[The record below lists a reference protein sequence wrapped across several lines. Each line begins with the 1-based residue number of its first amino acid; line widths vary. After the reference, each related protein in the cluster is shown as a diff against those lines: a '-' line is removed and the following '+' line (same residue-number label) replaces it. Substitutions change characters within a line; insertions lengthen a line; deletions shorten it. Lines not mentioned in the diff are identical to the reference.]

1 MQKEIKQT
9 KKASDKKYSFVQ
21 RFKRDFKCNWILW
34 VMFLPVV
41 LYYVIFSYTPMY
53 GILLAFKKYE
63 IKKGIWGSPWIG
75 LEYFERFFAGYNSWS
90 LIKNTLGIS
99 LYSFLVGFPLAIIF
113 ALLLHYLTI
122 RKLKKVV
129 QMVSYAPYFIS
140 TVVICNM
147 LVLFMTSDT
156 GIFNIILTK
165 LGFESVSFL
174 SKPEYFK
181 TIYVW
186 SGVWQTVG
194 WSAIIYLSA
203 LAGVDLGMHES
214 AIIDG
219 ASKLKRIFYIDL
231 PSIKPTIIMLLIMNL
246 GGIMNVGFEKVYLL
260 QNDLNFSASDIISTY
275 TYRVGLQQADFGYS
289 TAIGLINTVINLVFL
304 ISSNTLAR
312 KVTGESL
319 W

>member
-1 MQKEIKQT
+1 MQN
-9 KKASDKKYSFVQ
+9 KKLSADKHSFGH
-21 RFKRDFKCNWILW
+21 RLKRDLKNNWVLW
-34 VMFLPVV
+34 VMFLPVII
-41 LYYVIFSYTPMY
+41 YYAVFSYTPMY

-75 LEYFERFFAGYNSWS
+75 LEYFERFFAGYNCWN

-122 RKLKKVV
+122 GKLKKVV

-147 LVLFMTSDT
+147 LVLFMTPDT
-156 GIFNIILTK
+156 GIFNILLAK
-165 LGFESVSFL
+165 FGFESVSFL

-181 TIYVW
+181 SIYVW
-186 SGVWQTVG
+186 SGVWQSMG

-203 LAGVDLGMHES
+203 LSGVDPGMHES

-219 ASKLKRIFYIDL
+219 ASKLKRILYIDL

-246 GGIMNVGFEKVYLL
+246 GGLMNVGFEKVYLL
-260 QNDLNFSASDIISTY
+260 QNDLNFAASDIISTY
-275 TYRVGLQQADFGYS
+275 TYRVGLINADFGYS
-289 TAIGLINTVINLVFL
+289 TAIGLFNTLINLVFL
-304 ISSNTLAR
+304 IGSNTLSR
-312 KVTGESL
+312 KATGESL